1 MVEQVELLKEKYES
15 LEGRRKTEAEGF
27 QTDVKILKEKLRH
40 VEQKLIRASLAK
52 VKGQAVVQ
60 KDLKVFGLGAV
71 VVAW

>member
-15 LEGRRKTEAEGF
+15 LEIRRKTEAEGF

-52 VKGQAVVQ
+52 VKGEPDVH
-60 KDLKVFGLGAV
+60 
-71 VVAW
+71 